1 MEEKRPNP
9 DELLAQMKE
18 EALDSIP
25 ASKKGRLKIFL
36 GYCPGVGKTY
46 RMLQEAGANR
56 KNGID
61 VVIAMAMTHGRSETQ
76 ALLAGLEVIPL
87 KKVDYSGLALEEMDI
102 DAVLARRPD
111 IALVDELAHTN
122 VPGSRHAKRFQDVE
136 ELLKAGI
143 DVYTTLNIQHIES
156 LVDIVQQASGVKV
169 SETVPD
175 GILEIADEVELV
187 DLTPEKLLE
196 RLKEGKV
203 YIPDKAEQ
211 AMHQFFKKGNLL
223 ALRELSLHY
232 TAKHVDEDAR
242 TYMAKHAVSGPLPVG
257 ARLLVGITAS
267 QSSERLLRFTHRMS
281 QDLDAEWFAVYVDSP
296 QQLEIGEKARVQ
308 MDRNIRLAEE
318 LGALVVSLKGTN
330 VADEM
335 LTFAKEK
342 NVTLIVA
349 GPSRRNFADKILK
362 GSVLDHL
369 INKSGP
375 ISVLIAGSTV
385 FEKENF
391 EKPVAAMRKMDYRS
405 YASSFLL
412 IAVTI
417 ATGWLMRTK
426 IEPVN
431 IGMLLLLPAIASG
444 LLWGIRVG
452 VFASLLA
459 AASFDFFFVP
469 PFFTFRV
476 SDIRF
481 LPSFVV
487 FILVSLITSYL
498 AKSLRQEAEAS
509 RHRERFVY
517 SLYSFSRAIMA
528 AEGLEDILGRAV
540 KSISEAFESDV
551 AMFLPDSSGMIGLSK
566 KSKEDIIL
574 SDRETA
580 VAAWVCNNGQPAG
593 KSTNTL
599 SSALWYYIPLK
610 LQDKTI
616 GAVGL
621 KSFDP
626 GKFLTPEQDQLLESF
641 ASVVALSITK
651 TREK

>member
-1 MEEKRPNP
+1 
-9 DELLAQMKE
+9 LAQIKD
-18 EALDSIP
+18 EAVDSVP
-25 ASKKGRLKIFL
+25 ASKNGRLKIFL

-46 RMLQEAGANR
+46 RMLQEAGANK
-56 KNGID
+56 KNGVD

-76 ALLAGLEVIPL
+76 ALLAGLEVVPL
-87 KKVDYSGLALEEMDI
+87 RKVNYSGLALEEMDI

-111 IALVDELAHTN
+111 VALVDELAHTN

-136 ELLKAGI
+136 ELLKAGV

-156 LVDIVQQASGVKV
+156 LVDIVQQASGIKV

-175 GILEIADEVELV
+175 GILEVADEVELV

-203 YIPDKAEQ
+203 YIPNKAEQ
-211 AMHQFFKKGNLL
+211 AMRQFFKKGNLL

-232 TAKHVDEDAR
+232 TAKHVDDDAR

-281 QDLDAEWFAVYVDSP
+281 QDLDAEWFAVYVESP
-296 QQLEIGEKARVQ
+296 QQLDIGEKARIQ
-308 MDRNIRLAEE
+308 MDKNIRLAEE
-318 LGALVVSLKGTN
+318 LGAQVVSLKGTN

-335 LTFAKEK
+335 LNFAKEK

-349 GPSRRNFADKILK
+349 GPSRRNFADKMLK
-362 GSVLDHL
+362 GSVLDSL

-375 ISVLIAGSTV
+375 ISVLIAGSAV
-385 FEKENF
+385 FEKENE
-391 EKPVAAMRKMDYRS
+391 EKHAAMGKIDYRS
-405 YASSFLL
+405 YASSLLL
-412 IAVTI
+412 IAVTV
-417 ATGWLMRTK
+417 ALGWLMRAK
-426 IEPVN
+426 LEPIN

-459 AASFDFFFVP
+459 AAAFDFFFVP

-476 SDIRF
+476 SDIRY
-481 LPSFVV
+481 LPSFAV
-487 FILVSLITSYL
+487 FILVSVVTSYL

-509 RHRERFVY
+509 RHRERFIY

-528 AEGLEDILGRAV
+528 AEGLQEILERAV

-551 AMFLPDSSGMIGLSK
+551 AIFLPDNSGGVHVKEKSRHEISLSG
-566 KSKEDIIL
+566 SEM
-574 SDRETA
+574 A
-580 VAAWVCNNGQPAG
+580 VAAWVYNNGRPAG
-593 KSTNTL
+593 KSTGTL
-599 SSALWYYIPLK
+599 SSALWYYMPLK

-616 GAVGL
+616 GIIGL
-621 KSFDP
+621 KTFDP
-626 GKFLTPEQDQLLESF
+626 AEFLTPEQNQLFESF
-641 ASVVALSITK
+641 ASIVALAVNKVSDK
-651 TREK
+651 AR